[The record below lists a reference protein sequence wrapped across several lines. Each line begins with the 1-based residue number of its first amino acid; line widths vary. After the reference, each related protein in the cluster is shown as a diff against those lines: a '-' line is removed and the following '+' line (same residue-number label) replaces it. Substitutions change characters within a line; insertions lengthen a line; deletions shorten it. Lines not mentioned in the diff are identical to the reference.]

1 MVEEDRE
8 RKKTIYGE
16 IEKKEIEE
24 DTEKERKD

>member
-8 RKKTIYGE
+8 RKKTIHGE